1 MSLMATMAQK
11 IACEKKFRAIVSRTD
26 LPEPDRIEYGCT
38 CIWVIWEEP
47 KVAVRVDI
55 DVDPDFDYDAQE
67 VLPMGEP

>member
-1 MSLMATMAQK
+1 MATMAEK
-11 IACEKKFRAIVSRTD
+11 IECERKMRSMLARTD

-55 DVDPDFDYDAQE
+55 DIDPDFDYDGEEA
-67 VLPMGEP
+67 VPMPET